1 MGFRHPT
8 YNWVWSVG
16 DFVSMFQGESHY
28 EESIKEIFVTLLESA
43 FQQNPTIVS
52 VESKNNQKHMGCGG
66 VPKSDACC
74 LKTSS
79 VTRHIYHAS

>member
-28 EESIKEIFVTLLESA
+28 EESIKEICVTLLESA

-52 VESKNNQKHMGCGG
+52 VESKKIRNIWVVVVSQKAML
-66 VPKSDACC
+66 V
-74 LKTSS
+74 
-79 VTRHIYHAS
+79 ASKRPQ